1 MTSILS
7 TIAGL
12 LLVAYGIGLLGMKA
26 ASWIGDWRASAPKI
40 IPIPLPK
47 SEEPKDV
54 DDMRFL
60 VAMAARYRDAGRTDI
75 ATKTDELLGLFLK
88 ADTTKPREPIA

>member
-1 MTSILS
+1 MSGIVS

-12 LLVAYGIGLLGMKA
+12 LLIGYGIGLAVIKVAEWLKA
-26 ASWIGDWRASAPKI
+26 WPDRTPRIVQIPKAQ
-40 IPIPLPK
+40 
-47 SEEPKDV
+47 EPKDV

-60 VAMAARYRDAGRTDI
+60 VAMAARYRDAGRSDI

-88 ADTTKPREPIA
+88 AETKPRELIA